1 MRLGFP
7 REWEATPRYSV
18 LSSTPWSPK
27 RWTGEPMAPS
37 GSCSGI
43 EGTGWGWTCLLKP
56 LLRHF
61 FWGGQTCLSYFL
73 EEKVDEFWGPSCL
86 PFITWIPA
94 PTVGVIHIPPAQPG
108 GVNLGSDVQESFLRL
123 PGCCTSRT
131 SLCSATR
138 LTLLSYHG

>member
-61 FWGGQTCLSYFL
+61 FLGGANLFVLFPGGEGRRILGTKLPSFHNVDTSANCRSDSHSPSTARGCESWVRCTRVFLETPRLLHLPHQPVLSYTTHL
-73 EEKVDEFWGPSCL
+73 
-86 PFITWIPA
+86 A
-94 PTVGVIHIPPAQPG
+94 
-108 GVNLGSDVQESFLRL
+108 
-123 PGCCTSRT
+123 
-131 SLCSATR
+131 
-138 LTLLSYHG
+138 